1 LEVKSVMIME
11 TENLLQS
18 RKPRSLWRIAWKRLA
33 KNKLALLGL
42 GIVIFFVIVAILA
55 PYITPYPWNEVDLSR
70 ALQPPSWKHLLGTDE
85 FGRDIFSRII
95 YGTRVSLQFAFFA
108 QLISI
113 SIGTILGLISG
124 FYGGWVDDLIMRIV
138 EVLFAFPFLL
148 FVIAVVSTL
157 GPGIQN
163 LYLAVA
169 LIGWAGVSRII
180 RGQVLSLRERD
191 FVAGA
196 IAIGAS
202 TWRILFRHILPNAL
216 SPLIIEATLG
226 MGGMIMLEAGL
237 SFLGL
242 GVQAPTPSWGSM
254 VQAGLAYLRS
264 CWWYPIA
271 PGVVIMIVVF
281 GFNLLGDGLRDA
293 LDPRLYI

>member
-1 LEVKSVMIME
+1 MATEAKLVK
-11 TENLLQS
+11 EN
-18 RKPRSLWRIAWKRLA
+18 RKPRSLWRIAWKRLS

-42 GIVIFFVIVAILA
+42 GIVIFFVIVALSA
-55 PYITPYPWNEVDLSR
+55 QYISPYPWNEVDLSR
-70 ALQPPSWKHLLGTDE
+70 ALQSPSWEHPLGTDE
-85 FGRDIFSRII
+85 FGRDILSRII
-95 YGTRVSLQFAFFA
+95 YGTKISLQFAFFA

-113 SIGTILGLISG
+113 SLGTVLGLIAG
-124 FYGGWVDDLIMRIV
+124 FYGGWIDDLIMRIV
-138 EVLFAFPFLL
+138 EILFAFPFLL

-157 GPGIQN
+157 GTGIQN
-163 LYLAVA
+163 LYIAVA
-169 LIGWAGVSRII
+169 IIGWAGVSRIV

-191 FVAGA
+191 FIASA
-196 IAIGAS
+196 QAIGAS
-202 TWRILFRHILPNAL
+202 TWRILFKHILPNAL
-216 SPLIIEATLG
+216 SPVIIEATLG

-242 GVQAPTPSWGSM
+242 GVQAPTPSLGSM

-264 CWWYPIA
+264 CWWYPVA
-271 PGVVIMIVVF
+271 PGLVIMIIVF

>member
-1 LEVKSVMIME
+1 MIME

-138 EVLFAFPFLL
+138 EILFAFPFLL

>member
-1 LEVKSVMIME
+1 MAIDIGASFQ
-11 TENLLQS
+11 T
-18 RKPRSLWRIAWKRLA
+18 RKPRSLWRVAWKRLS

-42 GIVIFFVIVAILA
+42 GIVIFFVLVAIFA

-113 SIGTILGLISG
+113 SIGTLLGLIAG
-124 FYGGWVDDLIMRIV
+124 FYGGWIDDLIMRVV
-138 EVLFAFPFLL
+138 EILFAFPFLL

-157 GPGIQN
+157 GTGIQN

-169 LIGWAGVSRII
+169 LIGWAGVSRIV

-191 FVAGA
+191 FVVGA
-196 IAIGAS
+196 HAIGAS
-202 TWRILFRHILPNAL
+202 IWRILFRHILPNAL
-216 SPLIIEATLG
+216 SPIIIEATLG
-226 MGGMIMLEAGL
+226 VGGMIMLEAGL

-254 VQAGLAYLRS
+254 VQAGLAYMRS

-271 PGVVIMIVVF
+271 PGIVIMIVVF

>member
-1 LEVKSVMIME
+1 MSKEIV
-11 TENLLQS
+11 LQQS
-18 RKPRSLWRIAWKRLA
+18 MRKPRSLWKIAWKRLA
-33 KNKLALLGL
+33 KNKLALVGL
-42 GIVIFFVIVAILA
+42 SIVFIIVIIAIFADFIA
-55 PYITPYPWNEVDLSR
+55 PYDPYKVDLSKY
-70 ALQPPSWKHLLGTDE
+70 LLPPSREHLLGTDE
-85 FGRDIFSRII
+85 FGRDILSRII
-95 YGTRVSLQFAFFA
+95 FGARVSLQIGFFA
-108 QLISI
+108 QVISI
-113 SIGTILGLISG
+113 SLGTVLGLLAG

-138 EVLFAFPFLL
+138 EILFAFPFLL
-148 FVIAVVSTL
+148 FVIAVVAVF

-169 LIGWAGVSRII
+169 LIGWAGVSRIV

-191 FVAGA
+191 FVASARAVGA
-196 IAIGAS
+196 G
-202 TWRILFRHILPNAL
+202 TWRILFKHILPNAL
-216 SPLIIEATLG
+216 SPIIIEATLG

-254 VQAGLAYLRS
+254 VQAGLAYMRS
-264 CWWYPIA
+264 AWWYPVF
-271 PGVVIMIVVF
+271 PGIVIMIVVF

>member
-1 LEVKSVMIME
+1 MAIDIGASFQ
-11 TENLLQS
+11 T
-18 RKPRSLWRIAWKRLA
+18 RKPRSLWRVAWKRLS

-42 GIVIFFVIVAILA
+42 GIVIFFVLVAIFA

-70 ALQPPSWKHLLGTDE
+70 ALQPPSWKHPLGTDE

-113 SIGTILGLISG
+113 SIGTLLGLIAG
-124 FYGGWVDDLIMRIV
+124 FYGGWIDDLIMRVV
-138 EVLFAFPFLL
+138 EILFAFPFLL

-157 GPGIQN
+157 GTGIQN

-169 LIGWAGVSRII
+169 LIGWAGVSRIV

-191 FVAGA
+191 FVVGA
-196 IAIGAS
+196 HAIGAS
-202 TWRILFRHILPNAL
+202 IWRILFRHILPNAL
-216 SPLIIEATLG
+216 SPIIIEATLG
-226 MGGMIMLEAGL
+226 VGGMIMLEAGL

-254 VQAGLAYLRS
+254 VQAGLAYMRS

-271 PGVVIMIVVF
+271 PGIVIMIVVF

>member
-1 LEVKSVMIME
+1 MADEFILRQSIRKS
-11 TENLLQS
+11 
-18 RKPRSLWRIAWKRLA
+18 RSVWKIAWKRLV
-33 KNKLALLGL
+33 KNRLALVGL
-42 GIVIFFVIVAILA
+42 SIVLIIIFIAIFANYIA
-55 PYITPYPWNEVDLSR
+55 PYDPLKVDLSKY
-70 ALQPPSWKHLLGTDE
+70 LLPPSRDHLLGTDE
-85 FGRDIFSRII
+85 FGRDILSRII
-95 YGTRVSLQFAFFA
+95 FGARVSLQIGFFA
-108 QLISI
+108 QVISI
-113 SIGTILGLISG
+113 SLGTVLGLLAG

-138 EVLFAFPFLL
+138 EILFAFPFLL
-148 FVIAVVSTL
+148 FVIAVVAVF

-169 LIGWAGVSRII
+169 LIGWAGVSRIV

-191 FVAGA
+191 FVVSARAVGAG
-196 IAIGAS
+196 
-202 TWRILFRHILPNAL
+202 TWRILFKHILPNAL
-216 SPLIIEATLG
+216 SPIIIEATLG

-254 VQAGLAYLRS
+254 VQAGLAYMRS
-264 CWWYPIA
+264 AWWYPVF
-271 PGVVIMIVVF
+271 PGIVIMIVVF

>member
-1 LEVKSVMIME
+1 MSKEIV
-11 TENLLQS
+11 LQQS
-18 RKPRSLWRIAWKRLA
+18 IRKPRSLWKIAWKRLA
-33 KNKLALLGL
+33 KNRLALVGL
-42 GIVIFFVIVAILA
+42 SIVLIIVIIAIFADYIA
-55 PYITPYPWNEVDLSR
+55 PYDPLKVDLSKY
-70 ALQPPSWKHLLGTDE
+70 LLPPSKEHLLGTDE
-85 FGRDIFSRII
+85 FGRDILSRII
-95 YGTRVSLQFAFFA
+95 FGARVSLQIGFFA
-108 QLISI
+108 QVISI
-113 SIGTILGLISG
+113 SLGTVLGLLAG

-138 EVLFAFPFLL
+138 EILFAFPFLL
-148 FVIAVVSTL
+148 FVIAVVAVF

-169 LIGWAGVSRII
+169 LIGWAGVSRIV

-191 FVAGA
+191 FVASARAVGA
-196 IAIGAS
+196 G
-202 TWRILFRHILPNAL
+202 TWRILFKHILPNAL
-216 SPLIIEATLG
+216 SPIIIEATLG

-254 VQAGLAYLRS
+254 VQAGLAYMRS
-264 CWWYPIA
+264 AWWYPVF
-271 PGVVIMIVVF
+271 PGIVIMIVVF

>member
-1 LEVKSVMIME
+1 MIME

-85 FGRDIFSRII
+85 FGRDIFSRIM

-138 EVLFAFPFLL
+138 EILFAFPFLL

>member
-1 LEVKSVMIME
+1 MKSQGV
-11 TENLLQS
+11 
-18 RKPRSLWRIAWKRLA
+18 RKPRSLWRIAIKRLI
-33 KNKLALLGL
+33 KNKLA
-42 GIVIFFVIVAILA
+42 IVGFIIVLVFVIVALFAPHIA
-55 PYITPYPWNEVDLSR
+55 PYDPLQVDLSKS
-70 ALQPPSWKHLLGTDE
+70 LLPPNREHILGTDE
-85 FGRDIFSRII
+85 FGRDILSRLIH
-95 YGTRVSLQFAFFA
+95 GARTSLQIAFFA
-108 QLISI
+108 QIISI
-113 SIGTILGLISG
+113 SLGTVMGLIAG
-124 FYGGWVDDLIMRIV
+124 YYGGWIDDLIMRIV
-138 EVLFAFPFLL
+138 EILFAFPFLL
-148 FVIAVVSTL
+148 FVIAVVATL
-157 GPGIQN
+157 GTGIQN
-163 LYLAVA
+163 LYIAVA
-169 LIGWAGVSRII
+169 LIGWAGVSRIV

-191 FVAGA
+191 FIASA
-196 IAIGAS
+196 KAIGAS

-216 SPLIIEATLG
+216 SPIIIEATLG

-264 CWWYPIA
+264 RWWYPVA

>member
-1 LEVKSVMIME
+1 MAVDVNI
-11 TENLLQS
+11 LLQE
-18 RKPRSLWRIAWKRLA
+18 RKPRSLWKIAWRRLS

-42 GIVIFFVIVAILA
+42 GIVVFFVIIALFA

-113 SIGTILGLISG
+113 SIGTVLGLVAG
-124 FYGGWVDDLIMRIV
+124 FYGGWIDDLIMRIV

-157 GPGIQN
+157 GTGIHN

-169 LIGWAGVSRII
+169 LIGWAGVSRIV

-196 IAIGAS
+196 QAIGAS

-216 SPLIIEATLG
+216 SPIIIEATLG

>member
-1 LEVKSVMIME
+1 MTMK

-42 GIVIFFVIVAILA
+42 GIVIFFVIVAVLA
-55 PYITPYPWNEVDLSR
+55 PYIAPYPWNEVDLSR
-70 ALQPPSWKHLLGTDE
+70 ALQPPSWRHLLGTDE

-113 SIGTILGLISG
+113 SIGTVLGLIAG

-138 EVLFAFPFLL
+138 EILFAFPFLL

-191 FVAGA
+191 FIAGA

>member
-1 LEVKSVMIME
+1 MAIDIGASFK
-11 TENLLQS
+11 T
-18 RKPRSLWRIAWKRLA
+18 RKPRSLWRVAWKRLS

-42 GIVIFFVIVAILA
+42 GIVIFFVLVAIFA

-113 SIGTILGLISG
+113 SIGTLLGLIAG
-124 FYGGWVDDLIMRIV
+124 FYGGWMDDLIMRVV
-138 EVLFAFPFLL
+138 EILFAFPFLL

-157 GPGIQN
+157 GTGIQN

-169 LIGWAGVSRII
+169 LIGWAGVSRIV

-191 FVAGA
+191 FVVGA
-196 IAIGAS
+196 HAIGAS
-202 TWRILFRHILPNAL
+202 IWRILFRHILPNAL
-216 SPLIIEATLG
+216 SPIIIEATLG
-226 MGGMIMLEAGL
+226 VGGMIMLEAGL

-254 VQAGLAYLRS
+254 VQAGLAYMRS

-271 PGVVIMIVVF
+271 PGIVIMIVVF

>member
-1 LEVKSVMIME
+1 MIME

-138 EVLFAFPFLL
+138 EILFAFPFLL

-169 LIGWAGVSRII
+169 LIGWAGISRII

>member
-1 LEVKSVMIME
+1 MAKEIV
-11 TENLLQS
+11 LQQS
-18 RKPRSLWRIAWKRLA
+18 IRKPRSLWKIAWKRLA
-33 KNKLALLGL
+33 KNRLALVGL
-42 GIVIFFVIVAILA
+42 SIVLIIVIIAIFADYIA
-55 PYITPYPWNEVDLSR
+55 PYDPLKVDLSKH
-70 ALQPPSWKHLLGTDE
+70 LLPPSREHLLGTDE
-85 FGRDIFSRII
+85 FGRDILSRII
-95 YGTRVSLQFAFFA
+95 FGARVSLQIGFFA
-108 QLISI
+108 QVISI
-113 SIGTILGLISG
+113 SLGTVLGLLAG
-124 FYGGWVDDLIMRIV
+124 FYGGWVDDVIMRIV
-138 EVLFAFPFLL
+138 EILFAFPFLL
-148 FVIAVVSTL
+148 FVIAVVAVF

-169 LIGWAGVSRII
+169 LIGWAGVARIV

-191 FVAGA
+191 FVASA
-196 IAIGAS
+196 RAIGAG

-216 SPLIIEATLG
+216 SPIIIEATLG

-254 VQAGLAYLRS
+254 VQAGLAYMRS
-264 CWWYPIA
+264 AWWYPVF
-271 PGVVIMIVVF
+271 PGIVIMIIVF

>member
-1 LEVKSVMIME
+1 MIME

-138 EVLFAFPFLL
+138 EILFAFPFLL

-216 SPLIIEATLG
+216 SPIIIEATLG

>member
-1 LEVKSVMIME
+1 MSKEIV
-11 TENLLQS
+11 LQQS
-18 RKPRSLWRIAWKRLA
+18 IRKPRSLWKIAWKRLA
-33 KNKLALLGL
+33 KNRLALVGL
-42 GIVIFFVIVAILA
+42 SIVLIIVIIAIFADHIA
-55 PYITPYPWNEVDLSR
+55 PYDPLKVDLSKY
-70 ALQPPSWKHLLGTDE
+70 LLPPSKEHLLGTDE
-85 FGRDIFSRII
+85 FGRDILSRII
-95 YGTRVSLQFAFFA
+95 FGARVSLQIGFFA
-108 QLISI
+108 QVISI
-113 SIGTILGLISG
+113 SLGTVLGLLAG

-138 EVLFAFPFLL
+138 EILFAFPFLL
-148 FVIAVVSTL
+148 FVIAVVAVF

-169 LIGWAGVSRII
+169 LIGWAGVSRIV

-191 FVAGA
+191 FVASARAVGA
-196 IAIGAS
+196 G
-202 TWRILFRHILPNAL
+202 TWRILFKHILPNAL
-216 SPLIIEATLG
+216 SPIIIEATLG

-254 VQAGLAYLRS
+254 VQAGLAYMRS
-264 CWWYPIA
+264 AWWYPVF
-271 PGVVIMIVVF
+271 PGIVIMIVVF

>member
-1 LEVKSVMIME
+1 MADEFILRKSIRK
-11 TENLLQS
+11 S
-18 RKPRSLWRIAWKRLA
+18 RSVWKIAWKRLV
-33 KNKLALLGL
+33 KNRLALVGL
-42 GIVIFFVIVAILA
+42 SIVLIIIFIAIFANYIA
-55 PYITPYPWNEVDLSR
+55 PYDPLKVDLSKY
-70 ALQPPSWKHLLGTDE
+70 LLPPSRDHLLGTDE
-85 FGRDIFSRII
+85 FGRDILSRII
-95 YGTRVSLQFAFFA
+95 FGARVSLQIGFFA
-108 QLISI
+108 QVISI
-113 SIGTILGLISG
+113 SLGTVLGLLAG

-138 EVLFAFPFLL
+138 EILFAFPFLL
-148 FVIAVVSTL
+148 FVIAVVAVF

-169 LIGWAGVSRII
+169 LIGWAGVSRIV

-191 FVAGA
+191 FVVSARAVGAG
-196 IAIGAS
+196 
-202 TWRILFRHILPNAL
+202 TWRILFKHILPNAL
-216 SPLIIEATLG
+216 SPIIIEATLG

-254 VQAGLAYLRS
+254 VQAGLAYMRS
-264 CWWYPIA
+264 AWWYPVF
-271 PGVVIMIVVF
+271 PGIVIMIVVF

>member
-1 LEVKSVMIME
+1 MIME

>member
-1 LEVKSVMIME
+1 MAKEIA
-11 TENLLQS
+11 LQQS
-18 RKPRSLWRIAWKRLA
+18 IRKPRSLWKIAWKRLA
-33 KNKLALLGL
+33 KNKLALVGL
-42 GIVIFFVIVAILA
+42 SIVIIIVIIAIFADYIA
-55 PYITPYPWNEVDLSR
+55 PYDPLKVDLSKH
-70 ALQPPSWKHLLGTDE
+70 LLPPSREHLLGTDE
-85 FGRDIFSRII
+85 FGRDILSRII
-95 YGTRVSLQFAFFA
+95 FGARVSLQIGFFA
-108 QLISI
+108 QVISI
-113 SIGTILGLISG
+113 SLGTVLGLLAG
-124 FYGGWVDDLIMRIV
+124 FYGGWVDDVIMRIV
-138 EVLFAFPFLL
+138 EILFAFPFLL
-148 FVIAVVSTL
+148 FVIAVVAVF

-169 LIGWAGVSRII
+169 IIGWAGVARIV

-191 FVAGA
+191 FVASA
-196 IAIGAS
+196 RAIGAG

-216 SPLIIEATLG
+216 SPIIIEATLG

-254 VQAGLAYLRS
+254 VQAGLAYMRS
-264 CWWYPIA
+264 AWWYPVF
-271 PGVVIMIVVF
+271 PGIVIMIIVF